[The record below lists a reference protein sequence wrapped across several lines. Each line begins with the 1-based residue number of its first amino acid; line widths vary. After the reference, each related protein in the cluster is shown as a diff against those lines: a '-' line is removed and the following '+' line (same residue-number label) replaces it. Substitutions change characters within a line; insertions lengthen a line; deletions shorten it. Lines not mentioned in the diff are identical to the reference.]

1 MHVATSR
8 LAVPFHGDGAGTAPL
23 TWGQWE
29 IWQTMRRT
37 GRTLNI
43 GGTVALGPDASV
55 AELAGTLG
63 RLVSRHQALRT
74 RFSLAGEP
82 PRQILSASGAVDLDV
97 IASTSD
103 GAAAAAEA
111 LRSRYEFTP
120 FDLATEFPVRWGVV
134 TVDGTPSHLV
144 VQYSHLAVDGFGI
157 EALVRDLP
165 HLADDAPA
173 GGVRPLDLAHRQAL
187 PAERRHSAKS
197 LRHWEAALR
206 DLPAARFGTS
216 DDPRTPRF
224 WEVVCHSPAL
234 HLALQVV
241 AARAGVETGHVL
253 LAAYGVALSRV
264 TGRTPSVA
272 QVLVS
277 NRFRPGFA
285 DAVCHLTQPGICV
298 IDVSI
303 GDVSIGAGDGGGG
316 DGGGYLDA
324 VAKRVW
330 RAATSAYLHGYYD
343 PADHRAMLDR
353 LAADRGE
360 PIDIS
365 CFVNDRRGPAAALPA
380 VPPTADQVRAA
391 LPGTTLR
398 WDRTLPTYDG
408 TFYLQVDAADAAV
421 DLAIWADTHRLS
433 PAQVEACAR
442 GIESAAVDAALNPPG

>member
-1 MHVATSR
+1 MHVATSH
-8 LAVPFHGDGAGTAPL
+8 LAVPFLDDTDGVAPAEALTGPL
-23 TWGQWE
+23 TWGQVE

-43 GGTVALGPDASV
+43 GGTVALAPDTTV
-55 AELAGTLG
+55 ARLAATLAA
-63 RLVSRHQALRT
+63 LVARHQALRT
-74 RFSLAGEP
+74 RFDLTADP
-82 PRQILSASGAVDLDV
+82 PRQTVSASGTVTLEIV
-97 IASTSD
+97 ASRA
-103 GAAAAAEA
+103 GEAEA
-111 LRSRYEFTP
+111 DAETLRHRYEFTP
-120 FDLATEFPVRWGVV
+120 FDLANEFPVRWGVV
-134 TVDGTPSHLV
+134 TAGDTPSHLV

-157 EALVRDLP
+157 EAIVRDLP
-165 HLADDAPA
+165 HLESGTPPA
-173 GGVRPLDLAHRQAL
+173 AAVRPLDLARRQAR

-197 LRHWEAALR
+197 LRHWQAALR
-206 DLPAARFGTS
+206 ELPAERFGVS

-224 WEVVCHSPAL
+224 WELVCHSPAL

-241 AARAGVETGHVL
+241 AARAGVATGHVL
-253 LAAYGVALSRV
+253 LAAYGVALARV
-264 TGRTPSVA
+264 TGRPPSVA

-298 IDVSI
+298 IDV
-303 GDVSIGAGDGGGG
+303 GEDPAAAD
-316 DGGGYLDA
+316 LDA
-324 VAKRVW
+324 VAQRVW
-330 RAATSAYLHGYYD
+330 RAATTAYLHGYFD

-353 LAADRGE
+353 LAAERGT

-380 VPPTADQVRAA
+380 VPTTPEQVRAA
-391 LPGTTLR
+391 LPRTTLR

-408 TFYLQVDAADAAV
+408 TLYVQVDAGDGLEAAV

-442 GIESAAVDAALNPPG
+442 GIEAAAVAAALNPPA